1 MPSWSAA
8 SPYPPLCGLVAM
20 VSNAASWTTVESS
33 DGSASETLAAN
44 PAAMPRRSVGMSAA
58 ALPQAEQPH

>member
-8 SPYPPLCGLVAM
+8 SPYPPICGLVAM

-33 DGSASETLAAN
+33 DGSASETGKAE
-44 PAAMPRRSVGMSAA
+44 PVGTSAA